1 MKNILDSIFRRRL
14 HKSREPATLPS
25 YWLTRFV
32 ILRLL
37 GAIYAIAFLVA
48 INQIV
53 PLIGADGLLPV
64 DMFLKQVRD
73 SLGSESS
80 GFMRLP
86 SIFWFGHSDTALL
99 TIAWLGFLL
108 SLVVTA
114 GYANALILFM
124 LWFLYMSFVHVG
136 QDWYG

>member
-1 MKNILDSIFRRRL
+1 MKNILDSVFQRGPRE
-14 HKSREPATLPS
+14 SRESAKVPT

-32 ILRLL
+32 ILRSL

-53 PLIGADGLLPV
+53 PLIGADGLLPL

-73 SLGSESS
+73 SLGSDSA

-86 SIFWFGHSDTALL
+86 SIFWFGHSDTTLL
-99 TIAWLGFLL
+99 MVAWIGFLL
-108 SLVVTA
+108 SLVV
-114 GYANALILFM
+114 
-124 LWFLYMSFVHVG
+124 V
-136 QDWYG
+136 

>member
-1 MKNILDSIFRRRL
+1 MKNILDRVFRR
-14 HKSREPATLPS
+14 SPREPDTLPT

-53 PLIGADGLLPV
+53 PLIGSDGLLPL

-73 SLGSESS
+73 SLGSESA
-80 GFMRLP
+80 GFIRLP
-86 SIFWFGHSDTALL
+86 SIFWLVHSDAALL
-99 TIAWLGFLL
+99 TVAWIGFLL
-108 SLVVTA
+108 SL
-114 GYANALILFM
+114 
-124 LWFLYMSFVHVG
+124 
-136 QDWYG
+136 